1 MNKKTI
7 LKVTTVVYALFFAGF
22 ISSCKNNNKHE
33 VKPVEKEIPVGTFC
47 YKDEGRTAEMLNYT
61 ELVKM
66 LTEYDTTRKI
76 PLEKAL
82 GYEDTRI
89 NNFNFNQFKK
99 YLGYVESLS
108 DKANIKITGI
118 SFISGA
124 KANYNSTGKSYQD
137 LIYVPTTTIDGEQVA
152 FDPVQSVKQGR
163 LVTLKEMLKKFN
175 YNWPYDKI
183 SEKEN
188 QTKLQKATT
197 LRGGDEVSGA
207 GNRGELKPPY

>member
-76 PLEKAL
+76 PLEKATTDKSFGIL
-82 GYEDTRI
+82 CPVFIAAFIAATAADSPVVIIPSTL
-89 NNFNFNQFKK
+89 FSFKNGVK
-99 YLGYVESLS
+99 IVSYSL
-108 DKANIKITGI
+108 
-118 SFISGA
+118 
-124 KANYNSTGKSYQD
+124 
-137 LIYVPTTTIDGEQVA
+137 
-152 FDPVQSVKQGR
+152 
-163 LVTLKEMLKKFN
+163 
-175 YNWPYDKI
+175 
-183 SEKEN
+183 
-188 QTKLQKATT
+188 
-197 LRGGDEVSGA
+197 
-207 GNRGELKPPY
+207 